1 MLRTRPW
8 VPYLYV
14 APAFALL
21 ALVFA
26 YPVVRVV
33 DFSTRLIRG
42 ASGPYVG
49 SLNYQLVWED
59 PTFRDALKHSALL
72 LLAVPVLTGLS
83 IFFAVLL
90 YEGARGWRVYR
101 SVLFLPYILAV
112 PIVGIVASYIF
123 QLNGALNSILR
134 AVGLDGLALDWLGSE
149 RLSLLTVGIVIV
161 WREVGFGIILF
172 LARLLTMDDEQ
183 LEAARIDG
191 AGWWSQ
197 LRYIIVPEL
206 RGTIEFYVVVASIT
220 MLAWVFAYVYTITS
234 GGPGTSSTV
243 LELYIYNQGLRN
255 SLPGHGVGGG
265 GRPAR
270 RDAGGDHAAL
280 MLIRARAAQRRSSR
294 EAGLKTGR
302 IVRQATL
309 FAMAVLT
316 LYPVWFMV
324 STAFKTQGQYL
335 NSPYAL
341 ALAALGRELRRRGA
355 RRDVLAL
362 VQKQRDPDARRGDR
376 VDARRGARR
385 LRDRPDAVDRA
396 RRAASRSAPR

>member
-172 LARLLTMDDEQ
+172 LARLLTMDEEQ

-255 SLPGHGVGGG
+255 SLPGMASAVAVVLLGATLVGITL
-265 GRPAR
+265 
-270 RDAGGDHAAL
+270 L
-280 MLIRARAAQRRSSR
+280 MLIRARAAQS
-294 EAGLKTGR
+294 EE
-302 IVRQATL
+302 
-309 FAMAVLT
+309 
-316 LYPVWFMV
+316 
-324 STAFKTQGQYL
+324 
-335 NSPYAL
+335 L
-341 ALAALGRELRRRGA
+341 A
-355 RRDVLAL
+355 
-362 VQKQRDPDARRGDR
+362 
-376 VDARRGARR
+376 
-385 LRDRPDAVDRA
+385 
-396 RRAASRSAPR
+396 

>member
-1 MLRTRPW
+1 MLRTRFW

-14 APAFALL
+14 APAIALL

-59 PTFRDALKHSALL
+59 STFRDALRHSAML
-72 LLAVPVLTGLS
+72 LLAVPVLLALA

-90 YEGARGWRVYR
+90 YERARGWKIYR

-123 QLNGALNSILR
+123 ALNGALNSILR
-134 AVGLDGLALDWLGSE
+134 AVGLNGLAFDWLGSE

-161 WREVGFGIILF
+161 WRELGFGILLF
-172 LARLLTMDDEQ
+172 LARLLSMNEDA

-191 AGWWSQ
+191 AGWWNR
-197 LRYIIVPEL
+197 LRYVILPEL
-206 RGTIEFYVVVASIT
+206 RGTMEFYVVVASIT
-220 MLAWVFAYVYTITS
+220 MLAWVFAYVYTITA

-255 SLPGHGVGGG
+255 SLPGMASAVAVVLLGVT
-265 GRPAR
+265 
-270 RDAGGDHAAL
+270 L
-280 MLIRARAAQRRSSR
+280 VSITLLFVVRARARV
-294 EAGLKTGR
+294 ED
-302 IVRQATL
+302 
-309 FAMAVLT
+309 
-316 LYPVWFMV
+316 
-324 STAFKTQGQYL
+324 
-335 NSPYAL
+335 L
-341 ALAALGRELRRRGA
+341 A
-355 RRDVLAL
+355 
-362 VQKQRDPDARRGDR
+362 
-376 VDARRGARR
+376 
-385 LRDRPDAVDRA
+385 
-396 RRAASRSAPR
+396 

>member
-14 APAFALL
+14 APAVALL
-21 ALVFA
+21 CLVFA

-72 LLAVPVLTGLS
+72 LLAVPVLLVLS

-90 YEGARGWRVYR
+90 YERARGWRIYR

-123 QLNGALNSILR
+123 ELNGALNSILR
-134 AVGLDGLALDWLGSE
+134 AIHLNGLALDWLGSE
-149 RLSLLTVGIVIV
+149 QLSLLTVGLVIV
-161 WREVGFGIILF
+161 WRELGFGIVLF
-172 LARLLTMDDEQ
+172 LARLLSMSEEQ

-191 AGWWSQ
+191 ANWWNR
-197 LRYIIVPEL
+197 LRYVILPEL
-206 RGTIEFYVVVASIT
+206 RGTIEFYIVVASIT
-220 MLAWVFAYVYTITS
+220 MIAWVFAYVYTLTS

-255 SLPGHGVGGG
+255 SLPGMASAVAVVLLGVT
-265 GRPAR
+265 
-270 RDAGGDHAAL
+270 L
-280 MLIRARAAQRRSSR
+280 VSITLLFVVRARAR
-294 EAGLKTGR
+294 EEE
-302 IVRQATL
+302 
-309 FAMAVLT
+309 
-316 LYPVWFMV
+316 
-324 STAFKTQGQYL
+324 
-335 NSPYAL
+335 L
-341 ALAALGRELRRRGA
+341 A
-355 RRDVLAL
+355 
-362 VQKQRDPDARRGDR
+362 
-376 VDARRGARR
+376 
-385 LRDRPDAVDRA
+385 
-396 RRAASRSAPR
+396 